1 MLLCAIKLFACH
13 SLVPWFLMRETHL
26 KAAFLALNMRVKVF
40 NVLIELAVLAP
51 FSKAMSKIR
60 LRSETVY

>member
-1 MLLCAIKLFACH
+1 
-13 SLVPWFLMRETHL
+13 MRETHL

-51 FSKAMSKIR
+51 FSKAVSKIR